1 MTHRLSSSTRS
12 VEVTA
17 RRHFS
22 VCAGNCLNKVTSAMV
37 FLMKNQETPGLT
49 SGGLWLVPC
58 CIGAHLCHRRSL
70 CYRSWKLL
78 LTKHF
83 RNGSLRH
90 LCWTPG
96 TSCVSGNYGSD
107 SNTCLFSIWCAW
119 LQEDFTHTGCTRQ
132 VEVETL
138 RQSNLAKEQK
148 QTWSSKFSNG
158 SFFVQLVGVW
168 WSLWGP
174 KFGIRFEASFFSA
187 DDGKCLS
194 LQRFLKR
201 LLYCNKL
208 ICWFRDWQSP
218 KIFVFNFP
226 VRSLASSLA
235 TICWQRQLPCHYWVY
250 QVALNLNWTAE
261 LGLSSVKIHLNFDL
275 CLKRRLAVLRQSL
288 DVDFKLNRM
297 RVGIMISN
305 CQQIWP
311 L

>member
-1 MTHRLSSSTRS
+1 MIIKVFQRFVFCSIGRS
-12 VEVTA
+12 VMV
-17 RRHFS
+17 S
-22 VCAGNCLNKVTSAMV
+22 VRAQIRNSVWS
-37 FLMKNQETPGLT
+37 
-49 SGGLWLVPC
+49 
-58 CIGAHLCHRRSL
+58 
-70 CYRSWKLL
+70 KL
-78 LTKHF
+78 
-83 RNGSLRH
+83 
-90 LCWTPG
+90 
-96 TSCVSGNYGSD
+96 
-107 SNTCLFSIWCAW
+107 
-119 LQEDFTHTGCTRQ
+119 
-132 VEVETL
+132 
-138 RQSNLAKEQK
+138 
-148 QTWSSKFSNG
+148 
-158 SFFVQLVGVW
+158 
-168 WSLWGP
+168 
-174 KFGIRFEASFFSA
+174 FFSA